1 MTELL
6 QRLNMQIKNSDSTEF
21 EKIRK
26 ISHGNEIAFEELFFE
41 YYYPLCRFAVKITRC
56 SELARDAVQEVFVKL
71 WKTRG
76 NREIVHSV
84 KAYLYQSVRN
94 QALNLVEQQ
103 SSRLAMRE
111 RFKKEQVADLQNDDH
126 LNGLSSHYMASHS
139 NRLSDF
145 VNQIWLLVDQMPD
158 QRKLVF
164 LLHRKHGL
172 SYLEISGVMGIT
184 RKTVENHMGKAL
196 QDLRD
201 NLNSTHLV

>member
-1 MTELL
+1 MK
-6 QRLNMQIKNSDSTEF
+6 IKNSHNTES

-26 ISHGNEIAFEELFFE
+26 ISHGNEEAFEELFFE
-41 YYYPLCRFAVKITRC
+41 FYYPLCRFAVKITRC
-56 SELARDAVQEVFVKL
+56 SELARDVVQEVFVKL
-71 WKTRG
+71 WQNRG

-103 SSRLAMRE
+103 GVRQAMCE
-111 RFKKEQVADLQNDDH
+111 RYRDEKVANLQNDDY
-126 LNGLSSHYMASHS
+126 LNGLNSHFMLNQS

-164 LLHRKHGL
+164 ILHRKHGL
-172 SYLEISGVMGIT
+172 SYLEISDVMGIA

-201 NLNSTHLV
+201 NLNHIHFHVIY